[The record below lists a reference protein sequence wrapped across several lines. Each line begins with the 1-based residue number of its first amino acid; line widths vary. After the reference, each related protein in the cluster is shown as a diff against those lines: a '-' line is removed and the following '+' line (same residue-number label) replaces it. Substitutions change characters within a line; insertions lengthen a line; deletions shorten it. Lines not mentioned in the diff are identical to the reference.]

1 MSVSNIHHVQIAI
14 PQGGEP
20 PARRFYRDILG
31 LTEMP
36 KPANLQ
42 GRGGV
47 WFVTG
52 TIQIH
57 LGVDPSFTPATK
69 AHVAFECPDLPTLRE
84 LLALSAYPIVDDE
97 PLPGYNRFYTQDPF
111 GNRVELLSPV
121 KSSASI
127 DDGS

>member
-1 MSVSNIHHVQIAI
+1 MSVSNIHHVQMAI
-14 PQGGEP
+14 PQGGV
-20 PARRFYRDILG
+20 LG

-36 KPANLQ
+36 RSANLQ
-42 GRGGV
+42 GRGDV

-57 LGVDPSFTPATK
+57 PGIDPSFPPAIK
-69 AHVAFECPDLPTLRE
+69 AHVAFECSDLPALRE
-84 LLALSAYPIVDDE
+84 RLALTAYPIVDDE
-97 PLPGYNRFYTQDPF
+97 PLPGHNRFYTPDPF